1 MSLSK
6 AVSLQNARNF
16 VLRKQRL
23 LPSLQGKCVDDVFD
37 VVKNL
42 AGVQYDPLPVVAQA
56 HYVTLWNRVQGFR
69 AEWLDSLL
77 YEKRSLIEFMLM
89 RQALHIVPI
98 DELPYY
104 YQGVRNVFRLGWVQK
119 AIDGLSRET
128 KDAIVRKIKSE
139 GVVTPKDFD
148 FFILRRLFFSGEIF
162 IVKREEG
169 VFRMPYYCLFKD
181 YFPNVDLNSVDEE
194 TARKWLALKTLSSF
208 GISSTSHVAY
218 WIGFKVKE
226 TNEILAQLEKE
237 GKICKI
243 SVEGLRGTQWV
254 RTEDLDELERESFE
268 EDFVALLTPMD
279 NLVRDRRWL
288 QQLFGYTFE
297 IEYFQKKGM
306 KWQVNILHKNEF
318 LGFINPKANRPKKS
332 LLIKDFIL
340 RRKLD
345 AEELE
350 KILARIEEFAKFHD
364 ATTIEILNLE
374 PKETAE
380 ALIKHGFKRER
391 NTLMREL

>member
-6 AVSLQNARNF
+6 AVSLQNAQNF

>member
-1 MSLSK
+1 MSK
-6 AVSLQNARNF
+6 AVSLQNAQNF